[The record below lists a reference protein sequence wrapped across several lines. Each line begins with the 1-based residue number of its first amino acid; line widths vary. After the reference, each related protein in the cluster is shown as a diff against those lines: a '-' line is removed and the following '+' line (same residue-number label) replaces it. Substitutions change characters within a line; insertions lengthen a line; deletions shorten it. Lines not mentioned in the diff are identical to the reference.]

1 MKAARAAAVVTWVYA
16 AGFGLPVIP
25 VSVYLLSRGR
35 LPTFFDLFPMYGGP
49 WYARREPDKFVAL
62 LAAFLGVTGVA
73 AWSARS
79 VWHGRKAG
87 AVVNL
92 ALLPVEAIF
101 WVGFALPLPW
111 LTGIARAGLL
121 AAAWQSLAE
130 GQSSEAR
137 PVVETRTPLAG
148 ADLA

>member
-1 MKAARAAAVVTWVYA
+1 MKAARTAAVLTWVYA

-49 WYARREPDKFVAL
+49 WHSRLKDDKFVAM

-79 VWHGRKAG
+79 VWHGRKDG

-101 WVGFALPLPW
+101 WLGFALPLPW
-111 LTGIARAGLL
+111 LNGIARAGLL
-121 AAAWQSLAE
+121 AAAWKSLGE
-130 GQSSEAR
+130 GQSSEA
-137 PVVETRTPLAG
+137 PPEKTARTAVAG
-148 ADLA
+148 A

>member
-1 MKAARAAAVVTWVYA
+1 
-16 AGFGLPVIP
+16 
-25 VSVYLLSRGR
+25 
-35 LPTFFDLFPMYGGP
+35 MYGGP
-49 WYARREPDKFVAL
+49 WYSQLDRDKFVAM

-87 AVVNL
+87 AVVNV

-111 LTGIARAGLL
+111 LNGIARAGLL
-121 AAAWQSLAE
+121 VAAWKSLGEA
-130 GQSSEAR
+130 QSSETSSVKRAR
-137 PVVETRTPLAG
+137 RALAS
-148 ADLA
+148 A

>member
-1 MKAARAAAVVTWVYA
+1 MKAARAAAVLTWVYA
-16 AGFGLPVIP
+16 AGFGLPIIP
-25 VSVYLLSRGR
+25 VSGYLLSRGR

-49 WYARREPDKFVAL
+49 WYSQLDRDKFVAML
-62 LAAFLGVTGVA
+62 GAFLGVTGVA

-87 AVVNL
+87 AVVNV

-111 LTGIARAGLL
+111 LNGIARAGLL
-121 AAAWQSLAE
+121 ATAWKSLGEAQGSE
-130 GQSSEAR
+130 TSSMKRAR
-137 PVVETRTPLAG
+137 RAPAG
-148 ADLA
+148 A